1 VVRTADAWARV
12 ESRLVYTESGCWE
25 WTGAIVNGYGQAKI
39 GHRLRGV
46 HRFSYEHHV
55 GPVPAGLEIDHLCKN
70 KRCCNP
76 AHLEAV
82 THRENVLR
90 GESPSAKYAR
100 ATHCKHGHEWTPE
113 NTGRDGSSRRCLTCK
128 RKRQIEYKRRRK
140 ERERG

>member
-1 VVRTADAWARV
+1 MVRTADAWARV

-25 WTGAIVNGYGQAKI
+25 WTGALVNGYGQAKI

-70 KRCCNP
+70 KRCCN
-76 AHLEAV
+76 
-82 THRENVLR
+82 
-90 GESPSAKYAR
+90 
-100 ATHCKHGHEWTPE
+100 WTPE
-113 NTGRDGSSRRCLTCK
+113 NTGRDGSARRCLTCK